1 MEYILVLAVVVI
13 FIVFKDRPIMVLKF
27 ENGELTKTKGDVP
40 TGFQTSCKEI
50 AHKTPF
56 SGQIKVYKNRFTTKI
71 DFSKIFQLR
80 SSNEFVMCFL
90 IARSQAKRETSLS
103 FSYSMGEFTV
113 AHPAQDISF

>member
-1 MEYILVLAVVVI
+1 MEYVIVLAVVVI

-71 DFSKIFQLR
+71 DFSKDIPGKIKQRIRNVFPH
-80 SSNEFVMCFL
+80 SSQP
-90 IARSQAKRETSLS
+90 SKKGKR
-103 FSYSMGEFTV
+103 
-113 AHPAQDISF
+113 A

>member
-1 MEYILVLAVVVI
+1 MEYVLVLAVVVI

-71 DFSKIFQLR
+71 DFSKDIPAKIKQRIRNVFPH
-80 SSNEFVMCFL
+80 SSQ
-90 IARSQAKRETSLS
+90 SSKKGKR
-103 FSYSMGEFTV
+103 
-113 AHPAQDISF
+113 A

>member
-1 MEYILVLAVVVI
+1 MEYVLVLAVVVI

-40 TGFQTSCKEI
+40 TGFQASCKEI

-71 DFSKIFQLR
+71 DFSKDIPAKIKQRIRNVFPH
-80 SSNEFVMCFL
+80 SSQ
-90 IARSQAKRETSLS
+90 SSKKGKR
-103 FSYSMGEFTV
+103 
-113 AHPAQDISF
+113 A